1 MKKLFTILALV
12 LTVALCAS
20 FAVSAETLTAETYTE
35 LGEYTNPVI
44 VDRTPATDD
53 TDTVVYSVDVAW
65 TGLEFTYS
73 AGTEK
78 WDPTEHDYSDSND
91 DADWGNTNGSI
102 TVTNHSNA
110 AVAVTVAY
118 ADATNG
124 DVDVSLTNG
133 TFELESA
140 VGKAVG
146 AAATETATLAVDT
159 ETSTAPAADATVG
172 TVTVTIAAPITES

>member
-20 FAVSAETLTAETYTE
+20 FAVSAETLTA
-35 LGEYTNPVI
+35 LGTTAPQNVT
-44 VDRTPATDD
+44 VDYQPATDD

-65 TGLEFTYS
+65 ADLEFTYN

-78 WDPTEHDYSDSND
+78 WNPTAHDYTTSND
-91 DADWGNTNGSI
+91 DGEWTNTNGSI

-110 AVAVTVAY
+110 DVAVTVGY
-118 ADATNG
+118 TDATDG
-124 DVDVSLTNG
+124 AVDVSLTNG

-140 VGKAVG
+140 VGKAF
-146 AAATETATLAVDT
+146 AEADADTATLAVDT
-159 ETSTAPAADATVG
+159 ATSTAPTADATVG
-172 TVTVTIAAPITES
+172 TVTVTIAAAN